1 MKKIT
6 LLLLT
11 LIPLAAGAKTWTL
24 DECVTYAIDHNINVL
39 NRCVSVQESELAVTE
54 AKDRFLPQ
62 LQAYGSQSFNFG
74 RGLTADNT
82 YANRNTSSFSVG
94 ANLILP
100 IFQGLRAVRQLSYSR
115 TALKAQLEQVEA
127 AKDDVTLNV
136 ISQYL
141 QALYASEMLQ
151 VAKNNLA
158 ISQSEL
164 SRRQALLDA
173 GRLPGL
179 DIHEARAQVAQDELS
194 VTNAVNDSILA
205 RLDLAQ
211 LLNLPDA
218 DDFEIAPLGD
228 EDILLPN
235 PEQIF
240 ENALQYNHTMRAGR
254 LQQEAAEK
262 NVSLAK
268 SGYIPTLS
276 FSAGLGTNYYKT
288 SGYQN
293 ENFGAQMRHNF
304 AKSIGF
310 SLSVPIFDAFS
321 TRNNVRRARIQ
332 QESLRLQLDDS
343 RNRLYKAIM
352 QAHTQAIGAVK
363 KQESARIAVESSLAA
378 FEAMKVKYDN
388 GRANATEF
396 QKAQSNYINS
406 QAQAVQ
412 AKYERILRARILDF
426 YNTRRL

>member
-6 LLLLT
+6 LLLLA

-24 DECVTYAIDHNINVL
+24 DECVTYAIDHNIDVL
-39 NRCVSVQESELAVTE
+39 NRRVSVQESELAVTE

-94 ANLILP
+94 ANLSLP

-332 QESLRLQLDDS
+332 QESLRLQFDDS

-426 YNTRRL
+426 YNTRHL

>member
-6 LLLLT
+6 LLLLA

-24 DECVTYAIDHNINVL
+24 DECVTYAIDHNIDVL
-39 NRCVSVQESELAVTE
+39 NRRVSVQESELAVTE

-62 LQAYGSQSFNFG
+62 LHAYGSQSFNFG

-94 ANLILP
+94 ANLSLP

-332 QESLRLQLDDS
+332 QESLRLQFDDS

-426 YNTRRL
+426 YNTRHL

>member
-6 LLLLT
+6 LLFLA

-24 DECVTYAIDHNINVL
+24 DECVTYAIDHNIDVL
-39 NRCVSVQESELAVTE
+39 NRRVSVQESELAVTE

-94 ANLILP
+94 ANLSLQ

>member
-6 LLLLT
+6 LLFLA

-24 DECVTYAIDHNINVL
+24 DECVTYAIDHNIDVL
-39 NRCVSVQESELAVTE
+39 NRRVSVQESELAVTE

-94 ANLILP
+94 ANLSLP

>member
-6 LLLLT
+6 LLLLA

-24 DECVTYAIDHNINVL
+24 DECVTYAIDHNIDVL
-39 NRCVSVQESELAVTE
+39 NRRVSVQESELAVTE

-94 ANLILP
+94 ANLSLQ

>member
-94 ANLILP
+94 ANLSLP

>member
-1 MKKIT
+1 MPT
-6 LLLLT
+6 
-11 LIPLAAGAKTWTL
+11 
-24 DECVTYAIDHNINVL
+24 
-39 NRCVSVQESELAVTE
+39 
-54 AKDRFLPQ
+54 
-62 LQAYGSQSFNFG
+62 
-74 RGLTADNT
+74 
-82 YANRNTSSFSVG
+82 
-94 ANLILP
+94 
-100 IFQGLRAVRQLSYSR
+100 
-115 TALKAQLEQVEA
+115 
-127 AKDDVTLNV
+127 
-136 ISQYL
+136 ISK
-141 QALYASEMLQ
+141 S
-151 VAKNNLA
+151 
-158 ISQSEL
+158 
-164 SRRQALLDA
+164 
-173 GRLPGL
+173 
-179 DIHEARAQVAQDELS
+179 
-194 VTNAVNDSILA
+194 T
-205 RLDLAQ
+205 
-211 LLNLPDA
+211 
-218 DDFEIAPLGD
+218 PLGD

-426 YNTRRL
+426 YNTRHL

>member
-1 MKKIT
+1 MKKLT
-6 LLLLT
+6 LLLA

-24 DECVTYAIDHNINVL
+24 DECVTYAIDHNIDVL
-39 NRCVSVQESELAVTE
+39 NRRVSVQESELAVTE

-94 ANLILP
+94 ANLSLP

-426 YNTRRL
+426 YNTRHL

>member
-6 LLLLT
+6 LLLLA

-24 DECVTYAIDHNINVL
+24 DECVTYAIDHNIDVL
-39 NRCVSVQESELAVTE
+39 NRRVSVQESELAVTE

-94 ANLILP
+94 ANLSLP

-164 SRRQALLDA
+164 SRRQALLNA

>member
-1 MKKIT
+1 MKKLT
-6 LLLLT
+6 LLLLA

-24 DECVTYAIDHNINVL
+24 DECVTYAIDHNIDVL
-39 NRCVSVQESELAVTE
+39 NRRVSVQESELAVTE

-94 ANLILP
+94 ANSSLP

-396 QKAQSNYINS
+396 QKARSNYINS

-426 YNTRRL
+426 YNTRHL

>member
-6 LLLLT
+6 LLLLA

-24 DECVTYAIDHNINVL
+24 DECVTYAIDHNIDVL
-39 NRCVSVQESELAVTE
+39 NRRVSVQESELAVTE

-94 ANLILP
+94 ANLSLP

-179 DIHEARAQVAQDELS
+179 DIHEARTQVAQDELS

>member
-1 MKKIT
+1 
-6 LLLLT
+6 
-11 LIPLAAGAKTWTL
+11 
-24 DECVTYAIDHNINVL
+24 
-39 NRCVSVQESELAVTE
+39 
-54 AKDRFLPQ
+54 
-62 LQAYGSQSFNFG
+62 
-74 RGLTADNT
+74 
-82 YANRNTSSFSVG
+82 
-94 ANLILP
+94 
-100 IFQGLRAVRQLSYSR
+100 
-115 TALKAQLEQVEA
+115 
-127 AKDDVTLNV
+127 
-136 ISQYL
+136 
-141 QALYASEMLQ
+141 MLQ

-396 QKAQSNYINS
+396 QKSPEQLYQLAGPGRTS
-406 QAQAVQ
+406 Q
-412 AKYERILRARILDF
+412 IRAHTPRPHP
-426 YNTRRL
+426 RLLQHPAPITATASFTLPSLAG